1 MKGLEVKEQGKK
13 RIHLLDILRGAAII
27 VMLVDHIVFDI
38 AFLFDSLWAAQAYD
52 AIAKIAFIFSGTFVS
67 VSGVCA
73 ALGRNTAL
81 RGAQLTLM
89 GVGITLFTAFFM
101 PELIILN
108 DVLVLLGFCM
118 LAYAVLDK
126 YLEKLPYWLGIT
138 LFLIIFVI
146 TYNIEDGYIG
156 IKGLLTLN
164 LNEQLYTVDWLYP
177 FGIHSDK
184 FVSANYYPIFPWIFL
199 FMAASYV
206 GKLIKKNGA
215 PSFAYKNFAPPVAFC
230 GRNSLIIYIVHQPVL
245 YGIIWVLSLIL
256 K

>member
-184 FVSANYYPIFPWIFL
+184 FVSANYYPFSRGYFCLWLLLMWESLSKRTVHRALP
-199 FMAASYV
+199 
-206 GKLIKKNGA
+206 IKTLLR
-215 PSFAYKNFAPPVAFC
+215 PLPFADEI
-230 GRNSLIIYIVHQPVL
+230 R
-245 YGIIWVLSLIL
+245 
-256 K
+256 